1 MRTARR
7 IRRFVEEEL
16 LEGMRLDG
24 DPLSR
29 GYLDSLAIEQLI
41 LFCEERYRI
50 ELVDEE
56 TIAEHFASI
65 GTLAA
70 LVDRKRRER
79 P

>member
-24 DPLSR
+24 DPLAR

-41 LFCEERYRI
+41 LFCEERYGI
-50 ELVDEE
+50 ELVDED
-56 TIAEHFASI
+56 TVAEHFANV
-65 GTLAA
+65 GALAA
-70 LVDRKRRER
+70 LVDRKRKER